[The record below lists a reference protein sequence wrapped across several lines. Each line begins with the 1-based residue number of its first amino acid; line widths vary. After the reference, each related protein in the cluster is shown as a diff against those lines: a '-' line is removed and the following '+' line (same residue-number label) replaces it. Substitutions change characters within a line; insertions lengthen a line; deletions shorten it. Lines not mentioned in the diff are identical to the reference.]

1 MIVNNAFTQGP
12 VISAAVSGWVD
23 WVRETFELV
32 IWTMFTPASS
42 KGGILAENLT
52 DESGNPALA
61 FKVSSSMLKPRVE
74 MLRAKKTNEQ
84 IESAR
89 KRGLRTDFN
98 KSREFLKGEFH
109 AKK

>member
-1 MIVNNAFTQGP
+1 M
-12 VISAAVSGWVD
+12 
-23 WVRETFELV
+23 
-32 IWTMFTPASS
+32 
-42 KGGILAENLT
+42 GGYIPSTRSE
-52 DESGNPALA
+52 
-61 FKVSSSMLKPRVE
+61 RVE